1 MTITLQVPDFIADRL
16 GAADADVETESLHTL
31 VLGLYREGRVSA
43 REAMLS
49 LEISSRTAF
58 EELVARHHAERDWPE
73 DEVARE
79 LEAIRRLNH

>member
-16 GAADADVETESLHTL
+16 GAADANVETESLHTL

-49 LEISSRTAF
+49 LEIASRAAF
-58 EELVARHHAERDWPE
+58 EELISRHHAERDWPE
-73 DEVARE
+73 DEISRE
-79 LEAIRRLNH
+79 LETIRRLNQ

>member
-16 GAADADVETESLHTL
+16 GATDANVETESLHTL
-31 VLGLYREGRVSA
+31 VFGLYREGRVSA

-49 LEISSRTAF
+49 LEISSRAAF
-58 EELVARHHAERDWPE
+58 EALVARHRAERDWPE

-79 LEAIRRLNH
+79 LETIRRLNQ